1 MSLFEWD
8 ENYSV
13 QNIEFDSQHK
23 ELIKLINE
31 LHNAMQEKKGKQVLE
46 KILEGLIDYTNI
58 HFSTEEMV
66 MMLYGYPDYDKHT
79 QVHNQFVKQVMEFY
93 KDFQAG
99 KVFVDLRIINFLK
112 NWILKHILDM
122 DKEYVSFFVDRGL
135 K

>member
-1 MSLFEWD
+1 
-8 ENYSV
+8 
-13 QNIEFDSQHK
+13 
-23 ELIKLINE
+23 
-31 LHNAMQEKKGKQVLE
+31 
-46 KILEGLIDYTNI
+46 
-58 HFSTEEMV
+58 